1 MTSSQTIE
9 LIIGLLAVMTAL
21 AFVARRLGIP
31 YPVLLVLG

>member
-1 MTSSQTIE
+1 MAPSQTIE
-9 LIIGLLAVMTAL
+9 LLLGLLAVMTGL